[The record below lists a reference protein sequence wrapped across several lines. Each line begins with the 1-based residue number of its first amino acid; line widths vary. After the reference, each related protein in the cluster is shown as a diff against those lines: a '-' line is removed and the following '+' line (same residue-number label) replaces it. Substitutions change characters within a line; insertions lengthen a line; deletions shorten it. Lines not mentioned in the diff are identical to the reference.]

1 MEATLQALGGILLKA
16 VPTLV
21 LLLIIHLYLK
31 WMFFGPLRDVLAKRR
46 AATQG
51 MREAAEQLLARAD
64 EQAKS
69 VEAKLRTARDQI
81 YQEQEESRRRWV
93 AEQTERLEEARQQ
106 GRELVHQSKVQLDNE
121 TAAAKRD
128 LTATAE
134 SLADQIATSLLGRR
148 KA

>member
-1 MEATLQALGGILLKA
+1 
-16 VPTLV
+16 
-21 LLLIIHLYLK
+21 
-31 WMFFGPLRDVLAKRR
+31 MFSPS
-46 AATQG
+46 AAPQG